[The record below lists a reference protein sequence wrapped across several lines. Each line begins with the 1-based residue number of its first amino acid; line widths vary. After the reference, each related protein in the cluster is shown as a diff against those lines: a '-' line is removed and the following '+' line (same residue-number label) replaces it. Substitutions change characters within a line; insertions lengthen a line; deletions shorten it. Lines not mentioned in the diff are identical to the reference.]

1 MSSQRPIERVL
12 GALNVAKGPDHKR
25 HLREFSPPKQLFGA
39 LEPENIPRELKGYA
53 HWVVWKAVRRGA
65 KIDKHPY
72 DPKRADK
79 RASTTD
85 SRTWA
90 TFPEA
95 LEALEFG
102 GYDGVGFVFSSGDPY
117 VGIDLDDCRDPE
129 TSEIEEWAR
138 AIIAGF
144 TDKYVETS
152 PSGEGVHVI
161 TKGVLKKGTKR
172 TLGVGGAEKK
182 VEVYGQDRFF
192 TMTGMIL

>member
-1 MSSQRPIERVL
+1 MVNNEGLPPFKGTTVHLRSLEGANENLRELREAKQPL
-12 GALNVAKGPDHKR
+12 GALIAENMPC
-25 HLREFSPPKQLFGA
+25 EF
-39 LEPENIPRELKGYA
+39 KGYA
-53 HWVVWKAVRRGA
+53 HWVVHR
-65 KIDKHPY
+65 DKEPY
-72 DPKRADK
+72 SPRTGR

-95 LEALEFG
+95 LEALESG

-117 VGIDLDDCRDPE
+117 VGIDLDDCRDSE

-192 TMTGMIL
+192 TMTGMVL